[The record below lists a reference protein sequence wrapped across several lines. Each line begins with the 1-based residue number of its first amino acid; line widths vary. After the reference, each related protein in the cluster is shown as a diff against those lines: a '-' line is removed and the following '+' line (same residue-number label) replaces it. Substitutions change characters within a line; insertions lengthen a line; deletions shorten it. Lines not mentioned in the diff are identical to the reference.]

1 MPLSPTEPPLYVQRR
16 CDVVAQIMNRSMHQ
30 HPSVI
35 CLSAGTAHL
44 PQYITSHD
52 GLPLWESTASAAYLM
67 QHKQYPVP
75 SNQVYAETTS
85 YDTISNA
92 FFARTNMIDVNNDKW
107 KRILVVTNEFHIK
120 RSKAIFDWIMTVPST
135 SESSSGTPIATTE
148 YEMYYLSCNNIGLSN
163 DALLSRKQHESRGE
177 MNVRTK
183 LAVEYT
189 TLHDVWNFLT
199 NKHDSAEKLVQRS
212 MGAGVYHNEERSG
225 NLLKVEL
232 WKSVIIIGIN
242 SISFYDEDCGI
253 LDVLQMTKSNYQ
265 AMDQYCYHID
275 VNLGERMSCYFAGS
289 SSLVCCVAFGD
300 VLNLPPTDFPP
311 LDSATTL
318 YHRYELD
325 VISNTPFRYPCC
337 GVLF

>member
-35 CLSAGTAHL
+35 CLSAGTAHV

-92 FFARTNMIDVNNDKW
+92 FFARTNMIDVNNDNW

-148 YEMYYLSCNNIGLSN
+148 YEMYYLACNNIGLSN

-177 MNVRTK
+177 KNVRTK

-199 NKHDSAEKLVQRS
+199 TKHDFYSAEKLVQRI
-212 MGAGVYHNEERSG
+212 MGGGGYHTDERSD
-225 NLLKVEL
+225 NLLKLSYGRVSSSSASTVSHSMMKTVEYKDGHIVL
-232 WKSVIIIGIN
+232 SFNIYFFVIASLVAIIGVYVCVRN
-242 SISFYDEDCGI
+242 
-253 LDVLQMTKSNYQ
+253 QNN
-265 AMDQYCYHID
+265 DQQKRT
-275 VNLGERMSCYFAGS
+275 N
-289 SSLVCCVAFGD
+289 
-300 VLNLPPTDFPP
+300 
-311 LDSATTL
+311 
-318 YHRYELD
+318 
-325 VISNTPFRYPCC
+325 PFR
-337 GVLF
+337 

>member
-1 MPLSPTEPPLYVQRR
+1 MNEDDLLSNINNPLYKSWLQSIDVILLLGGGVPLSPTEPPLYVQRR
-16 CDVVAQIMNRSMHQ
+16 CDVVAQIIMNMHQ

-35 CLSAGTAHL
+35 CLSAGTAHV

-52 GLPLWESTASAAYLM
+52 GLPLWESTASAAYLL

-92 FFARTNMIDVNNDKW
+92 FFARTNMIDVNKNNW

-120 RSKAIFDWIMTVPST
+120 RSKAIFDWIMNVPST
-135 SESSSGTPIATTE
+135 SSSSSDTSVAPTD

-163 DALLSRKQHESRGE
+163 DALLSSKQHESRGE

-199 NKHDSAEKLVQRS
+199 TKHDFYSAEKLVQRG
-212 MGAGVYHNEERSG
+212 MGGGGYHNEERSD
-225 NLLKVEL
+225 NLLKLSYGRV
-232 WKSVIIIGIN
+232 
-242 SISFYDEDCGI
+242 
-253 LDVLQMTKSNYQ
+253 
-265 AMDQYCYHID
+265 
-275 VNLGERMSCYFAGS
+275 S
-289 SSLVCCVAFGD
+289 SSSASTVSHSTMKTVEYRDGHIVFSLNVYFFVIASLVANRCVR
-300 VLNLPPTDFPP
+300 LCEE
-311 LDSATTL
+311 SK
-318 YHRYELD
+318 
-325 VISNTPFRYPCC
+325 
-337 GVLF
+337 